1 MRISDWSSDVC
12 SSDLIQE
19 SIFTRI
25 GANRVLKFAYELA
38 QKRGK
43 HLTEATKSNGI
54 SISMPW
60 WDDRVAEIG
69 KQYPDVRWGKL
80 HIDILFAHLVQRPA
94 YFDVVMDSNLLGD
107 ILSDLGPAFTGHN
120 DIAPSTHLN

>member
-25 GANRVLKFAYELA
+25 GADRVLKFAFELA

-43 HLTEATKSNGI
+43 HLTAATKSNGI

-60 WDDRVAEIG
+60 WDERVADMDG
-69 KQYPDVRWGKL
+69 QYPDVRWDKY
-80 HIDILFAHLVQRPA
+80 HIDILSAHFVQHHDC
-94 YFDVVMDSNLLGD
+94 FDVDVGWHLFGHLL
-107 ILSDLGPAFTGHN
+107 LYLVPARTGERWGS
-120 DIAPSTHLN
+120 I